1 MGQLMLA
8 RSCFISPTKTS
19 KKFANADIFQFVVFK
34 PFAYQ
39 RLMLFGAF
47 PHFLGANQTF
57 PRQIAATVEGQLV
70 WLDHLVD
77 ERINVLIDLLNA
89 GAFRETPGNGE
100 THFLE
105 FFDVH
110 LFYADDGY
118 DSLPLF
124 HPLEH

>member
-1 MGQLMLA
+1 M
-8 RSCFISPTKTS
+8 F
-19 KKFANADIFQFVVFK
+19 
-34 PFAYQ
+34 
-39 RLMLFGAF
+39 FGAF

-70 WLDHLVD
+70 GFDHLVD

-89 GAFRETPGNGE
+89 GAFRETSGNGE

-110 LFYADDGY
+110 LFTQTTATILCHYFTL
-118 DSLPLF
+118 SNIKSHTP
-124 HPLEH
+124 